1 MPAITWNSCCL
12 VVLLVAALRTGTSQ
26 VSEARPKANS
36 IKPAVLGE
44 TTTPATNRTTAVHP
58 GTTKKH
64 NILAQVILVIY
75 SSELFKN
82 ESSTER
88 FYAQHSIGLKRRDIS
103 GVNFVECVLL
113 TLFFYT
119 IIKKTPKTN
128 KNKSRFQVFSGS
140 TMVRKTALSSAA
152 RLDFLFEKLNMLDL
166 LK

>member
-75 SSELFKN
+75 SSELFKI

-88 FYAQHSIGLKRRDIS
+88 FYALHSIGLKRRDIS

-113 TLFFYT
+113 TLFFLHHN
-119 IIKKTPKTN
+119 KKKNPKQTKTN
-128 KNKSRFQVFSGS
+128 PDSKSFLG
-140 TMVRKTALSSAA
+140 A
-152 RLDFLFEKLNMLDL
+152 RWCVKLRSPPLRV
-166 LK
+166 

>member
-75 SSELFKN
+75 SSELFKIIHGALL
-82 ESSTER
+82 R
-88 FYAQHSIGLKRRDIS
+88 AAQHWFKEEGHFWS
-103 GVNFVECVLL
+103 
-113 TLFFYT
+113 
-119 IIKKTPKTN
+119 
-128 KNKSRFQVFSGS
+128 
-140 TMVRKTALSSAA
+140 
-152 RLDFLFEKLNMLDL
+152 
-166 LK
+166 

>member
-75 SSELFKN
+75 SSELFKI

-88 FYAQHSIGLKRRDIS
+88 FYALHSIGLKRRDIS

-113 TLFFYT
+113 THFFYT
-119 IIKKTPKTN
+119 IIKKKPQN
-128 KNKSRFQVFSGS
+128 KQKQIQIPS
-140 TMVRKTALSSAA
+140 
-152 RLDFLFEKLNMLDL
+152 LFWEHDGA
-166 LK
+166 